1 MHDFVKQQVG
11 QTLDNKDFKTM
22 LDFIT
27 DCEKSETSNV
37 LAIVKSVRAAVK
49 KSLLA
54 VSNVSF
60 EQVTKQATPR
70 QRTVLGMCV

>member
-1 MHDFVKQQVG
+1 MHDFVKQQVA

-27 DCEKSETSNV
+27 DCEKSEKSNV